1 MSLIQPTP
9 STLHNLSSAPQ
20 TVLITGSS
28 SGIGLATATLLSSLN
43 PSHNLIL
50 LDKQPPPP
58 TFTHAPAHLLFH
70 ACDITSWTAQL
81 AGFAAGY
88 TRFGAINAVFVNA
101 GIAEYADQFFTDTLD
116 AEGKLAEPDRR
127 TIKVDVDAAAD
138 TTKLA
143 IHYLRKNNNSNSGG
157 GGGIKQAGGGG
168 GGSIILTAS
177 LAGYLASAGAP
188 LYSAAKH
195 AIVGLMRALK
205 QECIKL
211 DIAISVVAPAIT
223 VTPILVQNNTGS
235 ITPSSH
241 ATALAKA
248 GVPINKPESVAL
260 AVCWLLDQGIKANGM
275 GILVQADT
283 FVDVEAGLAKSREAW
298 MGKEMVDL
306 FRGGRGASMFKRL
319 EEGEGVKAKI

>member
-1 MSLIQPTP
+1 M
-9 STLHNLSSAPQ
+9 
-20 TVLITGSS
+20 
-28 SGIGLATATLLSSLN
+28 
-43 PSHNLIL
+43 
-50 LDKQPPPP
+50 
-58 TFTHAPAHLLFH
+58 
-70 ACDITSWTAQL
+70 AQRD
-81 AGFAAGY
+81 GFAAGH

-101 GIAEYADQFFTDTLD
+101 GIAEYADQFFTDALD

-143 IHYLRKNNNSNSGG
+143 IHYLRKNNNSNNGG
-157 GGGIKQAGGGG
+157 VKQAGG

-195 AIVGLMRALK
+195 AVVGLMRALK

-223 VTPILVQNNTGS
+223 VTPILVQNNTDS

-260 AVCWLLDQGIKANGM
+260 AVCWLLDQGVKGNGK

-298 MGKEMVDL
+298 MGKEMMDL
-306 FRGGRGASMFKRL
+306 FRGGRGAVVFKRL